1 MALEFR
7 LQLLGL
13 LWPGLVVALD
23 RLVEGPLAA
32 QEDRVAAGTVA
43 QFRLAAMGQQTKVRA
58 VAAGIISTKV
68 EMEAQGVALVDITIT
83 LEPFMEELQ
92 LQVKEMLEE
101 IVQLLTTLVVVVELE
116 ELVLVLQRFLMEE

>member
-68 EMEAQGVALVDITIT
+68 EMEAQASLLSKSPT
-83 LEPFMEELQ
+83 LL
-92 LQVKEMLEE
+92 KRHS
-101 IVQLLTTLVVVVELE
+101 LVV
-116 ELVLVLQRFLMEE
+116 